1 MTQRTILTTRIS
13 GRPPSS
19 SPRPKS
25 ARDFTR
31 NNEQSR
37 VRGGGRCAGLRPPPK
52 LHRRICRMQL
62 SRRLNE
68 TRGQGKE
75 SKQPSAQARTRRKA
89 GTQAAVSSHAC
100 ANASIDATR
109 PAEVDRYCLLAPSPA
124 GPIARS
130 VVWRMPADSAHLH
143 LVCSK
148 ISNALKRLGFRSRTF
163 FAQLL
168 SETSRACT
176 IRVRRS
182 SLRRL
187 WNALGSHACLHHRN
201 RRPGPTTEER
211 ISGSRAK
218 FRKSSGR
225 PRVDE
230 ETERLVVRMA
240 KENPGWGCDR
250 IVGAMANLGHRLS
263 DQTVGNILRRH
274 DIPPAPKRKQTTSWK
289 DFIRAH
295 MAVLVA
301 TDFFTVEVLTLRGLI
316 TYYVLFFIHLE
327 SR

>member
-148 ISNALKRLGFRSRTF
+148 ISNVLKRLGFRSRTF

-187 WNALGSHACLHHRN
+187 WNDLGSHACLHRQ
-201 RRPGPTTEER
+201 RRRSAVPHSPTARPAPQPLIWSALRLESGAPFQGATFVSLVHSSATLLSPTTLNR
-211 ISGSRAK
+211 YGKRRA
-218 FRKSSGR
+218 
-225 PRVDE
+225 E
-230 ETERLVVRMA
+230 YAL
-240 KENPGWGCDR
+240 
-250 IVGAMANLGHRLS
+250 
-263 DQTVGNILRRH
+263 
-274 DIPPAPKRKQTTSWK
+274 
-289 DFIRAH
+289 
-295 MAVLVA
+295 
-301 TDFFTVEVLTLRGLI
+301 
-316 TYYVLFFIHLE
+316 
-327 SR
+327 